1 MPPKMLYEEA
11 RKIVGA
17 TLQNIVYRDYLP
29 LLLGR
34 YLPLLNGRPAF
45 GPIMLI
51 VNKVIIVFHQQ
62 SRPLQFFSLHPSVTP
77 WNSHRRILQSSVG
90 RLDETI

>member
-45 GPIMLI
+45 GPIMFI
-51 VNKVIIVFHQQ
+51 VNKVIIVFI
-62 SRPLQFFSLHPSVTP
+62 SSLDPYSFFLCIPPSLLGTV
-77 WNSHRRILQSSVG
+77 IVVYCKVV
-90 RLDETI
+90 